1 MYAKV
6 EQRRKLGM
14 LGRENVL
21 KNFSSDRYLR
31 EHEQMLW
38 IGKYRSGTYRAR
50 TSRPSSWN
58 DSSIWLNK
66 EKPSFGAQ
74 LVSPLAT
81 PRLPPE
87 SWVSLSDALNSQPG
101 SSASSLKGWL
111 RESRP
116 KLSKR
121 WHTHDSMDSI
131 EGVDSNMMI
140 MRPKTTTNLMV

>member
-21 KNFSSDRYLR
+21 KNFLSDRYLR

-38 IGKYRSGTYRAR
+38 IGKYRSGTHRAR

-58 DSSIWLNK
+58 SSGVWLNK
-66 EKPSFGAQ
+66 GKLGFGAQ
-74 LVSPLAT
+74 LISPLAT

-87 SWVSLSDALNSQPG
+87 SWVSLSDALNSRPA
-101 SSASSLKGWL
+101 SSASSLGGWL
-111 RESRP
+111 KESKP
-116 KLSKR
+116 KLSR
-121 WHTHDSMDSI
+121 SGHANDSMSST
-131 EGVDSNMMI
+131 EAGDSNKMV
-140 MRPKTTTNLMV
+140 MRPKTTANLMV